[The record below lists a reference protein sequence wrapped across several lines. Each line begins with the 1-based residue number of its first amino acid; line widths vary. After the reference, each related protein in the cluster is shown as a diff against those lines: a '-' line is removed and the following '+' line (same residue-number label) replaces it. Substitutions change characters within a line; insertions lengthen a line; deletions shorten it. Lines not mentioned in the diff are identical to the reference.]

1 MTILGDVLIGCG
13 QIGIGAGQAAIEQD
27 AFGGSTLLVAGVLAL
42 LAGQEAERAAAW
54 RCADIA
60 AMRALLG
67 DAAPATGGGMTLSD
81 LDAAWAT
88 LADALI
94 LAHAAAEQDGDG
106 ARDAAFCAF
115 YRDSAARRALEWPI

>member
-1 MTILGDVLIGCG
+1 MTVLGDVLVGCG
-13 QIGIGAGQAAIEQD
+13 QIGVGAGQAAMEQD

-42 LAGQEAERAAAW
+42 LAAQEAERAAAW

-67 DAAPATGGGMTLSD
+67 QAAPATGEGLTLSE

-88 LADALI
+88 LSNALTV
-94 LAHAAAEQDGDG
+94 AHIAAEQGGDR
-106 ARDAAFCAF
+106 AADAAFCAF
-115 YRDSAARRALEWPI
+115 YRESAARRELEWPV